1 MSDEL
6 GTYRG
11 PSYRVNRGQGLDP
24 MTRRLMLIAGGLT
37 GALVVI
43 VLIWSSVGQRSNE
56 IPVVQADA
64 RPLRVKPDNPGG
76 MQITGINA
84 DISGHADG
92 PGGTL
97 APAPEVPDPQALAH
111 EVPPASKRGP
121 QATGIATPPPAPPVR
136 EASLEPA
143 PTPATAVPQRH
154 AAPAQGSNPSPPG
167 RREVQLAAL
176 SSEAAAREEWDR
188 LVQRMPGLFAS
199 RQPIVTRFDHDR
211 HPLWRLRVGG
221 FATETAAGQFCQEV
235 RSKGG
240 GCSVAAF

>member
-1 MSDEL
+1 LSEEL
-6 GTYRG
+6 GAYRG
-11 PSYRVNRGQGLDP
+11 PSYRVNRNQGLDP
-24 MTRRLMLIAGGLT
+24 MTRRLMLIAAGLT

-43 VLIWSSVGQRSNE
+43 VLLWSSMGRRSNE
-56 IPVVQADA
+56 VPVVQADA
-64 RPLRVKPDNPGG
+64 RPLRIKPDNPGG

-84 DISGHADG
+84 DISGQADG

-111 EVPPASKRGP
+111 QAPPTPKHAL
-121 QATGIATPPPAPPVR
+121 QATSIVTPPPAPPVR
-136 EASLEPA
+136 EAPPEA
-143 PTPATAVPQRH
+143 AATPTAAPQRH
-154 AAPAQGSNPSPPG
+154 PMPAQGSSPSPPG

-211 HPLWRLRVGG
+211 HLLWRLRVGG
-221 FATETAAGQFCQEV
+221 FATEAAAGQFCQEV
-235 RSKGG
+235 RAKGG

>member
-1 MSDEL
+1 LSEEL
-6 GTYRG
+6 GAYRG
-11 PSYRVNRGQGLDP
+11 PSYRVNRQGLDP

-37 GALVVI
+37 GALMVI
-43 VLIWSSVGQRSNE
+43 VLLWSSVGQPSNE
-56 IPVVQADA
+56 VPVVQADA

-84 DISGHADG
+84 DISGQADG

-111 EVPPASKRGP
+111 QAPPAAKRP
-121 QATGIATPPPAPPVR
+121 LQVTNIAAPPPAPPAGQ
-136 EASLEPA
+136 ASPEPA
-143 PTPATAVPQRH
+143 ATLPATAPQRH
-154 AAPAQGSNPSPPG
+154 PVPAQGSNPSPPG

-176 SSEAAAREEWDR
+176 SSEAAAREEWDH

-199 RQPIVTRFDHDR
+199 RQPIVTRVDHDR

-221 FATETAAGQFCQEV
+221 FTTETAAGQFCQEV
-235 RSKGG
+235 RAKGG
-240 GCSVAAF
+240 GCAVAAF